1 MNTDSKLP
9 TYQDV
14 LDESLQETFPA
25 SDPISPGA
33 ARHAGRRIS
42 TEKNPTDWQLEP
54 GSAVAPPTTTGH
66 DSALDG
72 EALIADIYRAL
83 KKNAG
88 RERVTDANVDALIR
102 MAASK
107 GDIQI
112 EYLLREWRSP
122 CGDDPD
128 LPDLAQVVGNA
139 APRGSER

>member
-14 LDESLQETFPA
+14 LDESLEETFPA

-33 ARHAGRRIS
+33 ATHVRRRIS

-54 GSAVAPPTTTGH
+54 GSAVAPPALAGH
-66 DSALDG
+66 DAAPEGD
-72 EALIADIYRAL
+72 ALIADIYRAL

-88 RERVTDANVDALIR
+88 RERVTDKNVNALIQ
-102 MAASK
+102 MAASR

-122 CGDDPD
+122 CGDDADAPD
-128 LPDLAQVVGNA
+128 VAQVVGNPP
-139 APRGSER
+139 PRGSEP

>member
-1 MNTDSKLP
+1 MNTDPKLP

-33 ARHAGRRIS
+33 ATHPGRRIS

-54 GSAVAPPTTTGH
+54 GSAVAPPATAGH
-66 DSALDG
+66 AAPEG

-83 KKNAG
+83 KRNAG

-107 GDIQI
+107 GDIQL

-122 CGDDPD
+122 CGDDPAA
-128 LPDLAQVVGNA
+128 PDVAQVVGNA
-139 APRGSER
+139 PPRGSER